1 MLLLYHDAGLFMW
14 NLSHR
19 LGSLR
24 RDLNQLKA
32 ENLLAGSVE
41 TLTQTGYHYNCALG
55 REENLI
61 ALASGPLSGALQ
73 GVDPRALVF
82 QHCQAES
89 AVLPWRSDEMDLI
102 SRNRYFAPMLMKEL
116 ELDDLPYFCSFASGC
131 AGFIT
136 LLATAGGLFL
146 GGEEG
151 PVICLM
157 ADGNQPGVTFD
168 IVKERILGSDHS
180 SAFVVGRE
188 EAGYQILGVNYY
200 STTRVLVPL
209 LEVVK
214 RTVQMIEQLASKVG
228 LDLKQSDVVVHY
240 PNIFPDTWKM
250 VTRYLR
256 LPRIETVFDGMA
268 ERAHCAGSD
277 SVISLGKMHR
287 SEEGRL
293 HVAVNYGFG
302 LHLAVCLLKEKKLAE
317 PTVTRQLSGPA

>member
-1 MLLLYHDAGLFMW
+1 MLLYNETGLFIW
-14 NLSHR
+14 NLSYR

-24 RDLNQLKA
+24 RDLYELKA
-32 ENLLAGSVE
+32 ENLLASSIE
-41 TLTQTGYHYNCALG
+41 TLTETGYRYNFALG
-55 REENLI
+55 SEESLI
-61 ALASGPLSGALQ
+61 ALASGPLSGAMRGIQ
-73 GVDPRALVF
+73 PRALVF

-136 LLATAGGLFL
+136 LLATAGGLFS
-146 GGEEG
+146 GEDAD

-157 ADGNQPGVTFD
+157 ADGNQPGVGFD
-168 IVKERILGSDHS
+168 IARERILGSDHS
-180 SAFVVGRE
+180 SAFAVGHE
-188 EAGYQILGVNYY
+188 QCGYQILGLNYY

-214 RTVQMIEQLASKVG
+214 RTVQMIQELARKLG
-228 LDLKQSDVVVHY
+228 LDLSAASVVLHY

-256 LPRIETVFDGMA
+256 LPRIEAVLDGMP

-277 SVISLGKMHR
+277 SVISLEKMHR
-287 SEEGRL
+287 GEEGRL
-293 HVAVNYGFG
+293 HVGVNYGLG
-302 LHLAVCLLKEKKLAE
+302 LHLAVCILKEKESA
-317 PTVTRQLSGPA
+317 GPGT